1 MSFGLELATL
11 LAGAVAGGLGALLGI
26 GGGVLLVPFLNLAM
40 GLPFAAASGISLVT
54 IIATSSASS
63 AAKGRMHLVNL
74 RLGMVLEIF
83 TTTGGVFGFWW
94 FGKRHD
100 ATVEMMFGWTLVAI
114 ALIML
119 SRIDKRNVIMD
130 QTVDVGVLGG
140 RYEEAESGGMVSY
153 RLRRPIVAFTVSF
166 VAGIVSNFGIGGGI
180 VKVPVLNA
188 WCGVPIRTAA
198 ATSSLMIGATALVLT
213 IENFR
218 AGHIVPELAATTVLG
233 VLVGTQ
239 VGVYVQHR
247 SKAKTHKIVMVTLL
261 LSVAALYLFRIGK

>member
-1 MSFGLELATL
+1 MNLGLEVVTM
-11 LAGAVAGGLGALLGI
+11 LAGAVAGALGALLGV

-40 GLPFAAASGISLVT
+40 GLPFTTASGISLVT

-94 FGKRHD
+94 LGERKD
-100 ATVEMMFGWTLVAI
+100 ATIELMFGWTLVAI
-114 ALIML
+114 ALIVL
-119 SRIDKRNVIMD
+119 SRIDKRNVIKD
-130 QTVDVGVLGG
+130 ASVDVGALGG
-140 RYEEAESGGMVSY
+140 RYEEAESGGVVSY
-153 RLRRPIVAFTVSF
+153 RLRRPIVAFGVSF
-166 VAGIVSNFGIGGGI
+166 VAGIVSNFGLGGGI

-213 IENFR
+213 IKNFR
-218 AGHIVPELAATTVLG
+218 AGHIVPELAAATVLG
-233 VLVGTQ
+233 VLMGTQ
-239 VGVYVQHR
+239 VGMYAQHR

-261 LSVAALYLFRIGK
+261 LSVAGLYIFRIGK